1 MTRSKNKVQLY
12 LSINIR
18 LHRTEKGLSQGALAA
33 LLGVSPQAVSKWE
46 NQMSCLDL
54 LLLPKIAEQFGITI
68 DELLLNDIS
77 YNN

>member
-12 LSINIR
+12 LSTNIR

-46 NQMSCLDL
+46 NQMSCPDL
-54 LLLPKIAEQFGITI
+54 LLLPKIAEQFDITI
-68 DELLLNDIS
+68 DELLLNDSS